1 MDTRQLIDLARSQF
15 AATLVAALRE
25 CGLRL
30 PPLLQAVERSANTA
44 FDELAELRSKEDYQR
59 KRSVTASRISLVHP
73 EDMDLT
79 VDLINLSHALT
90 DACERELPRLHLLFM
105 RLLDQHNAVQDQ
117 LPVGPE
123 AVCIALRGL
132 CDSGELPPDLRQNL
146 PRLAQPHLIEALRL
160 FYADITRQLSDT
172 GLEPASLTRSGQAPA
187 PTRPHGVGEDVF
199 ANPVSHAPTGN
210 GHGYAGAGEAE
221 VLESGH
227 TLDGPLGRLQSRLL
241 RKQAPAQG
249 SAPAPALDPA
259 LLEAIMERVFI
270 WLTERQQ
277 AAQTAETTNL
287 AELRPLLP
295 APSNAAIDAIGMA
308 FDVLASDT
316 RLCAPVR
323 ASVARLRLPVSKVAL
338 MAGGF
343 PASMEHPPRRF
354 LETVLRLGYSLP
366 PQTGEDHPVCQ
377 AIDSACT
384 RIQREFDRDQALF
397 SEAGE
402 ALEALENRLLDAHS
416 AACSELLPQARHEA
430 QREQSRH
437 HAARAIRA
445 LCTGTDL
452 PRPIRV
458 FLEQL
463 WIRVLAVIHQ
473 HGGGDKSGAWLR
485 ALHTANQ
492 LVESVE
498 QRDGVSR
505 EALLGSLPPLLA
517 ELRAGLDAIGVPE
530 ALRERAFKSF
540 AGVHSAII
548 HGRKPDNSPE
558 NDIMSASPPRVEP
571 INGLPGAF
579 VLRLAP
585 SAEPDRGLPDWVS
598 QLGAGQCLD
607 LDIPEHGWRRLRLNW
622 VEGNPR
628 VLLGATLD
636 ADYRLILPAHWLNR
650 PGTPAGRLIPTTS
663 LFEHAAETAEHRAAG

>member
-1 MDTRQLIDLARSQF
+1 METRQLLELSRSRF
-15 AATLVAALRE
+15 AATLVLALRE

-30 PPLLQAVERSANTA
+30 PPLLQAVERAAGSA

-160 FYADITRQLSDT
+160 FYADLTRELGDS
-172 GLEPASLTRSGQAPA
+172 GVEPASLTRSGQAPA
-187 PTRPHGVGEDVF
+187 PTRPPGGEDVF
-199 ANPVSHAPTGN
+199 AGPPGSL
-210 GHGYAGAGEAE
+210 GHGGGYSAAGQNE

-227 TLDGPLGRLQSRLL
+227 TLDGPLGRLQSRLM
-241 RKQAPAQG
+241 RRQAAG
-249 SAPAPALDPA
+249 AGASAAPSLDPA
-259 LLEAIMERVFI
+259 LLAAIMERVFI

-277 AAQTAETTNL
+277 SASTTESTNL
-287 AELRPLLP
+287 TELRPLLP

-308 FDVLASDT
+308 FDVLGSDT

-323 ASVARLRLPVSKVAL
+323 ASLARLRLPVSKVAL

-343 PASMEHPPRRF
+343 PASLEHPPRRF
-354 LETVLRLGYSLP
+354 LETVLRLGFSLP
-366 PQTGEDHPVCQ
+366 PQTGEEHPVCQ
-377 AIDSACT
+377 AIETAT
-384 RIQREFDRDQALF
+384 RRIQQEFELDQAIF
-397 SEAGE
+397 SEAG
-402 ALEALENRLLDAHS
+402 ASLEALETRLLAAHAEAC
-416 AACSELLPQARHEA
+416 AALLPQARHEA
-430 QREQSRH
+430 QREHSRH

-452 PRPIRV
+452 PRPVRV

-498 QRDGVSR
+498 PRDINSR
-505 EALLGSLPPLLA
+505 DALLSSLPPLLA

-540 AGVHSAII
+540 ASVHSAII
-548 HGRKPDNSPE
+548 HGRKPDNSPD

-579 VLRLAP
+579 VLRLP
-585 SAEPDRGLPDWVS
+585 PTAEPDRGLPDWVG
-598 QLGAGQCLD
+598 QLVAGQCLD
-607 LDIPEHGWRRLRLNW
+607 LEVPEHGWRRLRLSW
-622 VEGNPR
+622 VEGHPR

-636 ADYRLILPAHWLNR
+636 GDFRLILPAHWLGR
-650 PGTPAGRLIPTTS
+650 SGIPAGRPIPMQA
-663 LFEHAAETAEHRAAG
+663 LFELAAETAEQRAAG